1 MRQLLN
7 SSLLVKTAIW
17 ASLLV
22 AGTAFFSWQQWNA
35 VRDRLE
41 PLHRN
46 EVASVYAA
54 LWSHQETEWDRMAHE
69 AIADLTE
76 DEATLEYLRQQDG
89 IGLQTHLAS
98 VLRDKE
104 LPRTIREI
112 RIIGA
117 DTLPLAAL
125 MGPRPTSGEPFHLR
139 DGFELTAIQR
149 SQVQANTYGTPVV
162 LKPLQDYDD
171 MPLGWIAVEADLAA
185 MVELFEERVG
195 APVVVT
201 RPTGGPVASD
211 QAYVVRLENLD
222 VDASG
227 LQQDASIDGYSQIF
241 PFGTSA
247 GTRVQVLTDH
257 TRHALAMQA
266 STRKFVIT
274 VATLST
280 LTLVLGLMLV
290 GRRLSHIRR
299 LSRVM
304 EDAVTN
310 GRYDADF
317 KVEGGDEVG
326 QLAQSFARMEAQIRN
341 QIAELEDTSER
352 ANSANRA
359 KSEFLANM
367 SHEIRTPMNGV
378 IGMAELL
385 GQTDLDEEQ
394 ADFADTILR
403 SGQALLVIINDI
415 LDFSKIEAG
424 KVELEN
430 VPFSLQDMLED
441 TVASIGTEASQKGL
455 ELLVDTSDELPS
467 RVSGDPGRLRQVLS
481 NLIGNSVKFTTE
493 GEVVVRVVP
502 GESGRVRF
510 EVRDTGIGIKPDAL
524 ENLFCAFTQADAS
537 TTRRFG
543 GTGLGLTISRQ
554 LAELMGGEMGVESTY
569 GEGSTFWFTARLD
582 GVAQEPI
589 DAELEALPA
598 LNGMHVLIVD
608 DNRTNLKVL
617 RKQLEK
623 VGCEV
628 TESDTAAGAWDL
640 LEQSLE
646 AGCPVKRMVVD
657 YQMPDEDGIRFS
669 KRVRAD
675 NRFDQ
680 VRIILL
686 SSVCDRTMFPE
697 DYQSYVDETMVK
709 PARRMRLVEAL
720 AVEPEAEPA
729 AAPAGDLSVE
739 ALLAQVEDA
748 LAGEGK
754 RRDDDSGAELKE
766 QDAKKPE
773 PPAFKPLDGLRILLA
788 EDNMVNQKVATKML
802 EGLGCHVDVACD
814 GEAARQALDAAEY
827 DIVLMDCQMPVLDG
841 YNATAAIRR
850 AEGGKS
856 RIPVIA
862 MTANAM
868 EGDRE
873 KCLAAGMDDYIP
885 KPVRKDLLADML
897 RRWSP

>member
-22 AGTAFFSWQQWNA
+22 VGTAFFSWQQWNA

-54 LWSHQETEWDRMAHE
+54 LWSHQETEWERVVHE
-69 AIADLTE
+69 TVNGLSN
-76 DEATLEYLRQQDG
+76 DEQTLDYLRNGDG
-89 IGLQTHLAS
+89 VGLQAHLAAS
-98 VLRDKE
+98 MREIVPPE
-104 LPRTIREI
+104 TIQEI

-125 MGPRPTSGEPFHLR
+125 IGPRPTAGTPYHLR
-139 DGFELTAIQR
+139 DGFALSAIQR
-149 SQVQANTYGTPVV
+149 SQVQSDSYGTPV
-162 LKPLQDYDD
+162 LLEPLHDYND
-171 MPLGWIAVEADLAA
+171 MPLGWIAVEANLSALIG
-185 MVELFEERVG
+185 LFEERVG

-201 RPTGGPVASD
+201 TPDGRVLSSSQEHSARFAG
-211 QAYVVRLENLD
+211 LD
-222 VDASG
+222 VEHSG
-227 LQQDASIDGYSQIF
+227 LQQDDAIDGYSQIF
-241 PFGTSA
+241 PFEVSP

-257 TRHALAMQA
+257 TRQALAMQA
-266 STRKFVIT
+266 STQKFV
-274 VATLST
+274 VMVSFLST
-280 LTLVLGLMLV
+280 VTLVLGLMLV

-310 GRYDADF
+310 GKYDADF
-317 KVEGGDEVG
+317 KVGGEDEVG
-326 QLAQSFARMEAQIRN
+326 QLAKSFARMENQIRN

-352 ANSANRA
+352 ANAANRA

-378 IGMAELL
+378 IGMAELMR
-385 GQTDLDEEQ
+385 QTDLDEEQ
-394 ADFADTILR
+394 ADFAETILR

-424 KVELEN
+424 KVDLEH
-430 VPFSLQDMLED
+430 VPFSVQDLLED
-441 TVASIGTEASQKGL
+441 TVTSLSTPASQKGL
-455 ELLVDTSDELPS
+455 ELLVDAADDLPQ
-467 RVSGDPGRLRQVLS
+467 RVAGDPGRLRQILS
-481 NLIGNSVKFTTE
+481 NLIGNAVKFTTE
-493 GEVVVRVVP
+493 GEVVVHAK
-502 GESGRVRF
+502 STSDGRIRF
-510 EVRDTGIGIKPDAL
+510 EVRDTGIGIQEDAL

-537 TTRRFG
+537 TTRQFG

-582 GVAQEPI
+582 TDVEAQPEGEMNSMP
-589 DAELEALPA
+589 DFD
-598 LNGMHVLIVD
+598 GMHVLIVD

-623 VGCEV
+623 AGCEV
-628 TESDTAAGAWDL
+628 SEADATEPAWQL

-646 AGCPVKRMVVD
+646 VGQPVERMVVD
-657 YQMPDEDGIRFS
+657 YQMPEEDGIRFA
-669 KRVRAD
+669 KRLRQD
-675 NRFDQ
+675 ERFCNM
-680 VRIILL
+680 RIILL

-697 DYQSYVDETMVK
+697 DYHKFIDETMVK

-720 AVEPEAEPA
+720 AVEPDPVGAFPMS
-729 AAPAGDLSVE
+729 DDMSVE
-739 ALLAQVEDA
+739 DLLAQVESA
-748 LAGEGK
+748 LSDEAQ
-754 RRDDDSGAELKE
+754 RRDDTVGVGESAPKE
-766 QDAKKPE
+766 EEAPS
-773 PPAFKPLDGLRILLA
+773 FRPLDGLRILLA
-788 EDNMVNQKVATKML
+788 EDNLVNQKVATKML
-802 EGLGCHVDVACD
+802 EGLGCHVDVAPD
-814 GEAARQALDAAEY
+814 GEAARKAVDETEY

-850 AEGGKS
+850 AEVGKS

-897 RRWSP
+897 RRWSPQ